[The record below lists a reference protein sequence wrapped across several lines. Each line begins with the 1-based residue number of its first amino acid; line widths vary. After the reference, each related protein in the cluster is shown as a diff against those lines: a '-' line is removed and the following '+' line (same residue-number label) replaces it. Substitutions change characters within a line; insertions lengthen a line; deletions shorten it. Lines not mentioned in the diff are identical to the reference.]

1 MYRIIRRK
9 WGVLFTGRVSM
20 ISKHRDKVSK
30 QQFLLLLIR
39 VGALFVMIF
48 LFSLSTT
55 LSEWYMRVI
64 YPVVAIVLS
73 FISNIFSFSLYDIFL
88 IVAVLLL
95 IKLIVFVIIR
105 KISFSEFLFSLIR
118 FMMVIVFWFYFSW
131 GIAYFR
137 EDFYG
142 RSDVKEMAFDPE
154 IFRDFA
160 VRFID
165 RANLYYADCTDMDR
179 HEVRR
184 DIELSYRI
192 MYETLRI
199 SYPNGKRKP
208 KPMMFE
214 SVYSKMGVSGY
225 FGPFFNEI
233 HVNNYSLNF
242 TYPFTLAHEM
252 AHQFGI
258 ATESEANLY
267 AFVVCNRSGDEK
279 IRYSAYLSTLRY
291 VLNDIH
297 KFLPEEYESLV
308 SSIRPEIIA
317 DLRRNREHWL
327 AVRDESL
334 SDVQDRVY
342 DAYLKTNK
350 VSSGQANYSEVVG
363 LLISYY
369 QLLITN

>member
-1 MYRIIRRK
+1 MTLKR
-9 WGVLFTGRVSM
+9 G
-20 ISKHRDKVSK
+20 DKVPK
-30 QQFLLLLIR
+30 RRFQLLLIMA
-39 VGALFVMIF
+39 GSLFAIIF
-48 LFSLSTT
+48 TFSLSTT
-55 LSEWYMRVI
+55 LSEWYMRVV
-64 YPVVAIVLS
+64 YPVVAAMLS
-73 FISNIFSFSLYDIFL
+73 FVSNLFPFSLYDIFL

-95 IKLIVFVIIR
+95 VRLVVFAIIR
-105 KISFSEFLFSLIR
+105 KITFSKFLFSLVR
-118 FMMVIVFWFYFSW
+118 FVTVIVAWFYLGW

-137 EDFYG
+137 KDFYA
-142 RSDVKEMAFDPE
+142 RSDVAKTAFDPE

-165 RANLYYADCTDMDR
+165 QANLYYADCRDMERNDD
-179 HEVRR
+179 VRR
-184 DIELSYRI
+184 EIEASYQA
-192 MYETLRI
+192 LHQPLGI
-199 SYPNGKRKP
+199 SYPNGKRRV

-214 SVYSKMGVSGY
+214 TVYSKMGVSGY
-225 FGPFFNEI
+225 FGPFFNEP

-267 AFVVCNRSGDEK
+267 AFVVCARSGDEK
-279 IRYSAYLSTLRY
+279 IRYSAYVSTLRY
-291 VLNDIH
+291 VLNDIYR
-297 KFLPEEYESLV
+297 FLPDEYESLA

-327 AVRDESL
+327 AARNESL
-334 SDVQDRVY
+334 SDMQDRVY

-363 LLISYY
+363 LLISF
-369 QLLITN
+369 QIFPDFSTDLQQ